1 MPSKI
6 GLTFIWFIHH
16 HFDHHCHHRC
26 RPPHHHLH
34 HFDIFIPQCCGPA
47 RPFDMNITDN
57 TGMEVVIINI
67 DVTFVWSAINVTL
80 HLSKCIFTFSWQR
93 WFTWTICYLFLS
105 FLEKG
110 DSLEPTPS
118 LSSLLLPMLPSRAWG
133 RSIIVTIVF
142 CYRHHHCYCHHRHHH
157 CYHYQCHHL
166 CPYHCCHCLTNSV
179 VIVNFTILSLGKVLK
194 TIVWHLPNI
203 VFFLSSQ
210 HQVSSPPGSVIGTVE
225 QQWSCLYPRSFTSS
239 SSSSAPSSSS
249 SSSALSP
256 SSLSPTPSPSSSS
269 SLSP

>member
-67 DVTFVWSAINVTL
+67 DITFVWSAINVTL

-93 WFTWTICYLFLS
+93 WFTWTDPFVVKPAASHAAFKSLRSFYHCHHCFLLS
-105 FLEKG
+105 
-110 DSLEPTPS
+110 SPS
-118 LSSLLLPMLPSRAWG
+118 LL
-133 RSIIVTIVF
+133 
-142 CYRHHHCYCHHRHHH
+142 
-157 CYHYQCHHL
+157 
-166 CPYHCCHCLTNSV
+166 
-179 VIVNFTILSLGKVLK
+179 
-194 TIVWHLPNI
+194 
-203 VFFLSSQ
+203 
-210 HQVSSPPGSVIGTVE
+210 
-225 QQWSCLYPRSFTSS
+225 
-239 SSSSAPSSSS
+239 
-249 SSSALSP
+249 LSP
-256 SSLSPTPSPSSSS
+256 SSPSLL
-269 SLSP
+269 SLSMSSFVSLPLLSLFNK